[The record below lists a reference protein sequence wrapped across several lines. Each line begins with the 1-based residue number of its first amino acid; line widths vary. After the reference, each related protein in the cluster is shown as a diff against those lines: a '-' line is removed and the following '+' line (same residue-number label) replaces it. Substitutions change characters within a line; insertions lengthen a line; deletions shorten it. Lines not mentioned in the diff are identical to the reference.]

1 MINKAKGG
9 DAIAARAIFDRVWP
23 PRKGARIQF
32 DLPEVSKAEDLPG
45 AVAVVN
51 RQVADGEISP
61 DEAAVVVGLLE
72 AQRKAIETNDLAAR
86 IAALEDRQVKK

>member
-1 MINKAKGG
+1 MITKAKGG

-45 AVAVVN
+45 ALAVVN

-86 IAALEDRQVKK
+86 IAALEERQGKK